1 MRILAVHFKNLN
13 SFPGEWQIDF
23 THPAYVS
30 DGIFAITGPTGAGK
44 TTILDAI
51 CLGLY
56 GRTPRLDKVTKS
68 GNEIMSRQRGECF
81 AEVTFETS
89 KGRYRC
95 HWSQRRARKQPDGEL
110 QQAKHEIADANT
122 NEVLESKINQV
133 GQFIEQATGMDFERF
148 TRSMLLAQGGFA
160 AFLQASPDA
169 RSPILEQITGTEIYS
184 QISIKVHERQR
195 AEREKLELLSAQLK
209 GIQVLCDEEE
219 TAQQANLREK
229 QAGESALFRQLEM
242 MRQSSLWLTTLA
254 SLTKEIADLES
265 RWQEMEQRQLA
276 FAPESARLER
286 ARRAVSLEGDYRDVT
301 SLRTQQANEIQ
312 EMNAALVALPAKELT
327 RADALLK
334 VQNAETAVSEA
345 RQRQQTEADI
355 IKKVREM
362 DTLLG
367 EQKKQISEKDKAIN
381 ATAGRGKTYQ
391 EDIRN
396 SQDVCKKAQESLAA
410 VQDYQKQHAADA
422 ALAEKMGVITR
433 GLSSLQELAA
443 RYDNI
448 KKDID
453 AAARKKNAATLTCQ
467 KSENDSNKYHGE
479 LDAKQEEL
487 LTLTAEITAGLKGR
501 DMGELRKEADAL
513 KDRERLLVQAIDLI
527 ERMDKTLSALK
538 LLNENLV
545 SLKDIHAKQ
554 LENIKTAFH
563 NKSLL
568 EKDVEAR
575 ETQVALLG
583 RIQNL
588 EEDRKRLADGQ
599 PCPLC
604 GATDHPYA
612 QGNVPELSQAEAELK
627 KAKADLKKAVDAQN
641 RLENAQVKTAADIE
655 HTEKEIADQSA
666 ACAEDEKKCLDTL
679 RRLNLEIA
687 PEDRLA
693 KVHEA
698 LAVVQTGIAETSA
711 IVAAAEEKSQKARQA
726 QVALEKIRVPLE
738 KTDKVLQDARLK
750 LETAGL
756 EHDALMQNGKGL
768 VSEMENIQTE
778 LLRDVAPFGVEQ
790 IAATGFDALLK
801 NLTERKDIW
810 RAKQDEKAAREK
822 KISDQNAAM
831 EKEQALLSKLET
843 DLAEMRRDRDTLMQ
857 GYESLSASRIELFGQ
872 KDTNV
877 EEKRLADAVSQAD
890 KALEMA
896 RAGFAAIEKD
906 ISILQEKIS
915 SLKEKTGNRAVDLT
929 MKEEQLTERIRR
941 AGFEGEEDYSS
952 SRLNEEE
959 LKTLMDKE
967 RSLNQAKTE
976 LDARRKDRVQLLVRE
991 REKNLTDQPLETVQE
1006 KLAQGESAWK
1016 QLQERIGAI
1025 KSALAE
1031 NEKLKEKQGQSILTI
1046 QAQQKECE
1054 RWDDLHALI
1063 GSSDGKKF
1071 RNFAQGLTFE
1081 LMTRHANQQLMK
1093 MTDRYLLMRDVSQP
1107 LELNVIDNYQAG
1119 EIRSTKNLSGGESFI
1134 VSLALALG
1142 LSQMASRTVRVDSLF
1157 LDEGFGTLDED
1168 TLETAL
1174 ATLAG
1179 LRQDDK
1185 LIGVISHVPA
1195 LKERIG
1201 TQIQVIP
1208 ETGGQSILIG
1218 PGCLRI

>member
-1 MRILAVHFKNLN
+1 MRILGIHFKNLN
-13 SFPGEWQIDF
+13 SLPGEWQIDF

-68 GNEIMSRQRGECF
+68 GNEIMSRQKGECF
-81 AEVTFETS
+81 AEVTFETQ

-160 AFLQASPDA
+160 AFLQAPPDA

-209 GIQVLCDEEE
+209 GIQVLSEEE
-219 TAQQANLREK
+219 EAAQQAILREK
-229 QAGESALFRQLEM
+229 QIGETALLRQVEM
-242 MRQSSLWLTTLA
+242 MRQVSLWLTTLA
-254 SLTKEIADLES
+254 SLTKEIVDLDS

-286 ARRAVSLEGDYRDVT
+286 ARRAVSLEGDYRGVT
-301 SLRTQQANEIQ
+301 SMRTQQANEIQ
-312 EMNAALVALPAKELT
+312 EMNAALAALPAKEPT

-334 VQNAETAVSEA
+334 VQNAERAISEA
-345 RQRQQTEADI
+345 RQRQQAEADI
-355 IKKVREM
+355 IKKVREI
-362 DTLLG
+362 DARLS
-367 EQKKQISEKDKAIN
+367 EQKKQINEKDKAIN
-381 ATAGRGKTYQ
+381 AAAGQVKTYQ
-391 EDIRN
+391 EGIRN
-396 SQDVCKKAQESLAA
+396 SEDVCKKAQANLAA
-410 VQDYQKQHAADA
+410 IQDYQRQHAADA
-422 ALAEKMGVITR
+422 RLAEKMGVITR
-433 GLSSLQELAA
+433 GLSSLQEMVA
-443 RYDNI
+443 RQDKI
-448 KKDID
+448 IKDID
-453 AAARKKNAATLTCQ
+453 AAARKKNAAAAVCQ
-467 KSENDSNKYHGE
+467 KSENDSNKYCGE
-479 LDAKQEEL
+479 LEIKQGEL
-487 LTLTAEITAGLKGR
+487 SRLTAEMTAVLKGR
-501 DMGELRKEADAL
+501 DIGEWRKEADVL
-513 KDRERLLVQAIDLI
+513 KDRDRLLIQAVDLI

-538 LLNENLV
+538 LLNEKLV
-545 SLKDIHAKQ
+545 SLKDLHAKQ

-568 EKDVEAR
+568 EKDVEVR
-575 ETQVALLG
+575 ETQVALLS

-588 EEDRKRLADGQ
+588 EEERKRLADGQ

-612 QGNVPELSQAEAELK
+612 QGNVPELSQAEAQLK
-627 KAKADLKKAVDAQN
+627 KAKADLKKATDALN
-641 RLENAQVKTAADIE
+641 RQENTQVKTAAE
-655 HTEKEIADQSA
+655 LAYAEKEIADQSA
-666 ACAEDEKKCLDTL
+666 ACAEDEKKCLDVL
-679 RRLNLEIA
+679 QRLNLEIT
-687 PEDRLA
+687 PEDRSA

-698 LAVVQTGIAETSA
+698 LAMVRTGIAETSA
-711 IVAAAEEKSQKARQA
+711 IVIAAEEKGQKAQQA
-726 QVALEKIRVPLE
+726 QVALEKIRVQLE

-750 LETAGL
+750 LETAAL
-756 EHDALMQNGKGL
+756 EHDALMQNEKNL
-768 VSEMENIQTE
+768 VAEMESVRME
-778 LLRDVAPFGVEQ
+778 LLGDIAPFGVTQ
-790 IAATGFDALLK
+790 IHAAGFDALLK

-810 RAKQDEKAAREK
+810 RAKQDENAAWEK

-831 EKEQALLSKLET
+831 EKEKALRSKLET
-843 DLAEMRRDRDTLMQ
+843 DLAEMQRDSDYLMR
-857 GYESLSASRIELFGQ
+857 GYESLNASRIELFGS
-872 KDTNV
+872 KDTNA
-877 EEKRLADAVSQAD
+877 EEKRLADAVSRAD
-890 KALEMA
+890 LALEAA
-896 RAGFAAIEKD
+896 RANFGAIEKD
-906 ISILQEKIS
+906 ISILQEKIY
-915 SLKEKTGNRAVDLT
+915 SLKEKTGSRAVDLT
-929 MKEEQLTERIRR
+929 QTEAQLKDRIRR
-941 AGFEGEEDYSS
+941 AGFEGEEDYIS

-959 LKTLMDKE
+959 LKALMDKE
-967 RSLNQAKTE
+967 QALNQAKIE
-976 LDARRKDRVQLLVRE
+976 LDARRKDRVQSLARE
-991 REKNLTDQPLETVQE
+991 REKNLTDQPLKTLQE
-1006 KLAQGESAWK
+1006 KLAQDESAWK
-1016 QLQERIGAI
+1016 QLQESIGAI
-1025 KSALAE
+1025 KSTLAE
-1031 NEKLKEKQGQSILTI
+1031 NEKLKEKQGQSILTM

-1063 GSSDGKKF
+1063 GSNDGKKF

-1093 MTDRYLLMRDVSQP
+1093 MTDRYLLMRDASQQ

-1179 LRQDDK
+1179 LRQDGK

-1201 TQIQVIP
+1201 TRIQVIP
-1208 ETGGQSILIG
+1208 ETGGQSILTG
-1218 PGCLRI
+1218 PGCRRI

>member
-1 MRILAVHFKNLN
+1 MRILGIRFKNLN
-13 SFPGEWQIDF
+13 SLPGEWQIDF

-81 AEVTFETS
+81 AEVTFETQ

-122 NEVLESKINQV
+122 DEVLESKINQV

-195 AEREKLELLSAQLK
+195 TEREKLELLSVQLK
-209 GIQVLCDEEE
+209 GIQVLSDEEE
-219 TAQQANLREK
+219 ATQQASLREK
-229 QAGESALFRQLEM
+229 QAGESALIRRVDT
-242 MRQSSLWLTTLA
+242 MRQASLWLTTLA
-254 SLTKEIADLES
+254 SLTKEIADLDS
-265 RWQEMEQRQLA
+265 RWQDMEKRQLA
-276 FAPESARLER
+276 FAPEAARLER
-286 ARRAVSLEGDYRDVT
+286 ARRTVSLEGDYRGVT

-312 EMNAALVALPAKELT
+312 EMNAALAALPAKEET
-327 RADALLK
+327 RADVLLK
-334 VQNAETAVSEA
+334 VQNAEATGREA
-345 RQRQQTEADI
+345 RQSQQTEADI

-362 DTLLG
+362 DARLG
-367 EQKKQISEKDKAIN
+367 EQKIQVNEKDKAIN
-381 ATAGRGKTYQ
+381 ATAGQAKTYQ
-391 EDIRN
+391 EGIKN
-396 SQDVCKKAQESLAA
+396 SGEACKEAQESLAA
-410 VQDYQKQHAADA
+410 VQDYQRQQATDA
-422 ALAEKMGVITR
+422 ALAEKMGVIAR
-433 GLSSLQELAA
+433 GFASWQEMVA
-443 RYDNI
+443 RQDKI

-453 AAARKKNAATLTCQ
+453 AAAGKKNDAVLSCQ
-467 KSENDSNKYHGE
+467 KAESDSNKYRGESDARQGE
-479 LDAKQEEL
+479 LRS
-487 LTLTAEITAGLKGR
+487 LTSEMVAVLKGR
-501 DMGELRKEADAL
+501 DIGEWRKETDVL
-513 KDRERLLVQAIDLI
+513 KDRDRMLIQAIDLI
-527 ERMDKTLSALK
+527 ERIDKTLNALN
-538 LLNENLV
+538 LLNGKLV

-568 EKDVEAR
+568 EKDVEAG

-588 EEDRKRLADGQ
+588 EEERKRLEDGQ

-612 QGNVPELSQAEAELK
+612 QGNVPELSQAEAQLK
-627 KAKADLKKAVDAQN
+627 KARAELKRAADALN
-641 RLENAQVKTAADIE
+641 RLENEQVKKAAE
-655 HTEKEIADQSA
+655 LAHTEKEIADQSA
-666 ACAEDEKKCLDTL
+666 ACAEDEKKCLDVL
-679 RRLNLEIA
+679 QRLNLEIA
-687 PEDRLA
+687 PEDRSA
-693 KVHEA
+693 KVRET
-698 LAVVQTGIAETSA
+698 LAMVRTSIAETSA
-711 IVAAAEEKSQKARQA
+711 IVTAAEEKAQKAQQA
-726 QVALEKIRVPLE
+726 QVALEKTRVQLE
-738 KTDKVLQDARLK
+738 KTDKVFQDARLK
-750 LETAGL
+750 LETAAL
-756 EHDALMQNGKGL
+756 EHDALMQNGKNL
-768 VSEMENIQTE
+768 VAEMENIRAE
-778 LLRDVAPFGVEQ
+778 LLRDVTPFGVEQ
-790 IAATGFDALLK
+790 IPATGFDVLLK

-810 RAKQDEKAAREK
+810 RAKQDEQALWEK

-831 EKEQALLSKLET
+831 EKEKALLLKLET
-843 DLAEMRRDRDTLMQ
+843 DLVEMRRDRDNLMR
-857 GYESLSASRIELFGQ
+857 GYESLNTSRLDLFGK
-872 KDTNV
+872 KDADI
-877 EEKRLADAVSQAD
+877 EEKRLAEAVSQAD
-890 KALEMA
+890 LALEAA
-896 RAGFAAIEKD
+896 RAGFGAIEKD

-915 SLKEKTGNRAVDLT
+915 SLKEKTGNRIATLT
-929 MKEEQLTERIRR
+929 QAEAQLTERILK
-941 AGFEGEEDYSS
+941 AGFEGEEDYVSS
-952 SRLNEEE
+952 HLSEEE
-959 LKTLMDKE
+959 LKALMDKE
-967 RSLNQAKTE
+967 QALNHAKIE
-976 LDARRKDRVQLLVRE
+976 LDACRKDRMQSFARE
-991 REKNLTDQPLETVQE
+991 REKNLTDQPLETLQE

-1016 QLQERIGAI
+1016 QLQESIGAI

-1046 QAQQKECE
+1046 QAQLKECE

-1063 GSSDGKKF
+1063 GSNDGKKF

-1093 MTDRYLLMRDVSQP
+1093 MTDRYLLMRDASQP

-1174 ATLAG
+1174 TTLAG
-1179 LRQDDK
+1179 LRQDGK

-1208 ETGGQSILIG
+1208 ETGGQSILTG